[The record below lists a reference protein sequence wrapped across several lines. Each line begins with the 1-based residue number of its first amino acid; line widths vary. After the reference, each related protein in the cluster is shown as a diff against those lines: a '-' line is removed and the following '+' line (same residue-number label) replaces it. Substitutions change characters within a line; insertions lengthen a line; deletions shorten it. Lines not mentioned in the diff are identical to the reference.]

1 MLLMII
7 LLVPTS
13 IPETF
18 YRDNIIPRKQI
29 WLRTRNTNLLRSFII
44 LTNKGFSKPPENE
57 NL

>member
-7 LLVPTS
+7 LMVLTG
-13 IPETF
+13 IRETF

-29 WLRTRNTNLLRSFII
+29 SLRTRNPNLLCSFII
-44 LTNKGFSKPPENE
+44 LTNKCFKNQAENE

>member
-7 LLVPTS
+7 LMVPTG

-29 WLRTRNTNLLRSFII
+29 WLRTRNINLLRSFII
-44 LTNKGFSKPPENE
+44 LTNKGFSKPAENE